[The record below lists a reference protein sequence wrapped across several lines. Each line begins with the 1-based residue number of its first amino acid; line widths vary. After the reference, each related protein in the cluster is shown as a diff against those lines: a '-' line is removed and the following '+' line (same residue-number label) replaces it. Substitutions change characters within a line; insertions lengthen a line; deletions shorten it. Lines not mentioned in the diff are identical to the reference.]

1 MRPLVFAVAIAGL
14 AAAVAPACALQAND
28 TMQAWK
34 NASAKERADFL
45 KQTIPNEAIRDK
57 VSRCITDAASIT
69 GHGALPIGEVAKACA
84 TAGDQPV

>member
-1 MRPLVFAVAIAGL
+1 MRPLLFAVAAVGL
-14 AAAVAPACALQAND
+14 ISAIVPAFALQAND

-34 NASAKERADFL
+34 NASAKDRADFL
-45 KQTIPNEAIRDK
+45 KQTITNEAIRDK
-57 VSRCITDAASIT
+57 VSRCITDASGIT